1 MLCVVTLLPVIGT
14 AAVLAQPQ
22 PVSQTSYV
30 ARAFN
35 AAHPDLAR
43 SAGRGAQLANEDYV
57 RANELRFAA
66 DGSLTIAMSHQPP
79 VDSNARANWLPAP
92 DGQFALIVRTYVP
105 TPLIL
110 DGSYKLPNVQPLQ
123 ATTVGSGR

>member
-57 RANELRFAA
+57 RAN
-66 DGSLTIAMSHQPP
+66 
-79 VDSNARANWLPAP
+79 WLPAP

-123 ATTVGSGR
+123 ATRVGSGR